1 MVNIAFKNYV
11 NFWHVASTARSK
23 NIDDFLLLNE
33 AYNQNALNDQNTI
46 LLKNFIKCFKNK
58 KGIKSQLYQDV
69 FASFIIGNK
78 FDKTFLE
85 FGATDGIEFSN
96 SYMLENRLGWKGVLS
111 EPSPQWHESLRRNRK
126 NTKIITQCIWS
137 KSKETLDFF
146 MSDAGVYSTLN
157 DFVDIDKNS
166 MPENTALRKRNG
178 KVIPVKTIT
187 LNDVI
192 DEHFNNITPSY
203 ISIDTEGSEYEILKS
218 FNFVNYRPKLFT
230 IEHNYTDLEIKIDD
244 LMSENKYKRVFKN
257 LTDFDAWYVCENT
270 LRELDF

>member
-33 AYNQNALNDQNTI
+33 AFNQNVLNDQNTI

-78 FDKTFLE
+78 FDRTFLE

>member
-33 AYNQNALNDQNTI
+33 AFNQNVLNDQNTI

-96 SYMLENRLGWKGVLS
+96 SYMLEKRLGWKGVLS

-270 LRELDF
+270 LIELDF

>member
-33 AYNQNALNDQNTI
+33 AFNQNVLNDQNTI

-96 SYMLENRLGWKGVLS
+96 SYMLEKRLGWKGVLS
-111 EPSPQWHESLRRNRK
+111 EPSPQWHESLSRNRK

>member
-33 AYNQNALNDQNTI
+33 AFNQNVLNDQNTI

-96 SYMLENRLGWKGVLS
+96 SYMLEKRLGWKGVLS

>member
-1 MVNIAFKNYV
+1 LVNIAFKNNV

-33 AYNQNALNDQNTI
+33 AFNQNALNDQNRRF
-46 LLKNFIKCFKNK
+46 LKNFIDSFKNK

-69 FASFIIGNK
+69 FASFVVGNK

-111 EPSPQWHESLRRNRK
+111 EPSPQWHDSLKSNRK

-146 MSDAGVYSTLN
+146 MSDAGVYSTIN
-157 DFVDIDKNS
+157 DFVDNDKNS
-166 MPENTALRKRNG
+166 MPANTKLRKKTG
-178 KVIPVKTIT
+178 KIISVKTIS
-187 LNDVI
+187 LNDVVK
-192 DEHFNNITPSY
+192 EYFNNISPSY
-203 ISIDTEGSEYEILKS
+203 ISVDTEGSEYEILKS
-218 FNFVNYRPKLFT
+218 FNFNSFRPKIIT
-230 IEHNYTDLEIKIDD
+230 VEHNYTDIEIKVDN
-244 LMSENKYKRVFKN
+244 LMNDNNYKRVFKN
-257 LTDFDAWYVCENT
+257 LTDFDAWYVCENA
-270 LRELDF
+270 LRYLDY

>member
-33 AYNQNALNDQNTI
+33 AFNQNVLNDQNTI

-111 EPSPQWHESLRRNRK
+111 EPSPQWHESLKRNRK
-126 NTKIITQCIWS
+126 NTKIIKQCIWS

-270 LRELDF
+270 LIELDF

>member
-33 AYNQNALNDQNTI
+33 AFNQNVLNDQNTI

-270 LRELDF
+270 LIELDF

>member
-1 MVNIAFKNYV
+1 MVNIAFKNNV

-33 AYNQNALNDQNTI
+33 AFNQNALNDQNRRF
-46 LLKNFIKCFKNK
+46 LKNFIDSFKNK

-69 FASFIIGNK
+69 FASFVVGNK

-111 EPSPQWHESLRRNRK
+111 EPSPQWHDSLKSNRK

-146 MSDAGVYSTLN
+146 MSDAGVYSTIN
-157 DFVDIDKNS
+157 DFVDNDKNS
-166 MPENTALRKRNG
+166 MPANTKLRKKTG
-178 KVIPVKTIT
+178 KIISVKTIS
-187 LNDVI
+187 LNDVVK
-192 DEHFNNITPSY
+192 EYFNNISPSY
-203 ISIDTEGSEYEILKS
+203 ISVDTEGSEYEILKS
-218 FNFVNYRPKLFT
+218 FNFNSFRPKIIT
-230 IEHNYTDLEIKIDD
+230 VEHNYTDIEIKVDN
-244 LMSENKYKRVFKN
+244 LMNDNNYKRVFKN
-257 LTDFDAWYVCENT
+257 LTDFDAWYVCENA
-270 LRELDF
+270 LRYLDY